1 MGRVRRCGEKIKERR
16 QKKLR
21 QGARFCCMWTSAKVR
36 RESAAAGKHV
46 EGGREREK
54 EDRQSEGN
62 RKREGGDQAG
72 KETVE
77 RRQEASPRGLTQ
89 TAQTRRT
96 NTTGAGAG
104 GGGCVSACVR

>member
-1 MGRVRRCGEKIKERR
+1 MDVCKSAERKRGSREARR
-16 QKKLR
+16 
-21 QGARFCCMWTSAKVR
+21 
-36 RESAAAGKHV
+36 
-46 EGGREREK
+46 GREREK

-89 TAQTRRT
+89 TARADQTDEHDGGRGRR
-96 NTTGAGAG
+96 GRMR
-104 GGGCVSACVR
+104 VSVC

>member
-1 MGRVRRCGEKIKERR
+1 MASLWQVTRGAVLLHVDVCKSAERKRGSREARR
-16 QKKLR
+16 
-21 QGARFCCMWTSAKVR
+21 
-36 RESAAAGKHV
+36 
-46 EGGREREK
+46 GREREK